1 MQTIITTA
9 LPTISNDFH
18 TSSGYTWIGAAY
30 LLANSAATP
39 VWGKVSD
46 IFGRKPVLLM
56 ANFVF
61 FIGSLVAALSINIGM
76 LLAARAIQGIG
87 GGGLISLTNICI
99 GDLFSPR
106 RRGAYY
112 GIIGGVWAIA
122 SSLGP
127 IVGGAFTEK
136 VSWRWVRK
144 FRPCY

>member
-1 MQTIITTA
+1 M
-9 LPTISNDFH
+9 
-18 TSSGYTWIGAAY
+18 
-30 LLANSAATP
+30 
-39 VWGKVSD
+39 WGKISD

-61 FIGSLVAALSINIGM
+61 FIGSLVAGLSINLGM

-87 GGGLISLTNICI
+87 GGGLLSLTNICI

-127 IVGGAFTEK
+127 IVGGAFTQR
-136 VSWRWVRK
+136 VTWRWVCC
-144 FRPCY
+144 FD